1 MPEDKFISDAERAEE
16 EARAERAANLFDV
29 RRFIGGLFLIYG
41 VILFVLGIGASD
53 AEVEKAAGVNV
64 NLWTGLAMLLVGALF
79 IAWALW
85 RPLGQELAEAEAGSE
100 PAGGG
105 SGGH

>member
-1 MPEDKFISDAERAEE
+1 MPEDKFISEADKAEE
-16 EARAERAANLFDV
+16 ESRAARAANLFDV

-53 AEVEKAAGVNV
+53 ADVEKAAGVNV

-85 RPLGQELAEAEAGSE
+85 RPLGQELAESE

-105 SGGH
+105 PGGD